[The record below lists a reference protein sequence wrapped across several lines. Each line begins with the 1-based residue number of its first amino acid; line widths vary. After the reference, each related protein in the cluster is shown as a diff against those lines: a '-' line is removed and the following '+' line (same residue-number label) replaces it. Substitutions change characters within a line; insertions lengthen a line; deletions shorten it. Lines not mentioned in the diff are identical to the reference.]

1 MLDTVRY
8 TARTMW
14 GFILCCGLAL
24 ASSYLVS
31 DRAKVFLPFAFV
43 LVIIAVAARYG
54 VMVGILGSIA
64 SAIIFAHLLY
74 SPLHSFHVDDVTAR
88 TGLAWMV
95 LGGIAIPYL
104 VLPGVHSRGNDKK

>member
-1 MLDTVRY
+1 MRF

-24 ASSYLVS
+24 ASVYLVS
-31 DRAKVFLPFAFV
+31 DHVKVFLPFVFV
-43 LVIIAVAARYG
+43 LVLIAIAARYG

-64 SAIIFAHLLY
+64 SAIIFARLLY
-74 SPLHSFHVDDVTAR
+74 APIHSFEVQDMTAR

-104 VLPGVHSRGNDKK
+104 VLPGVRSRSSKK